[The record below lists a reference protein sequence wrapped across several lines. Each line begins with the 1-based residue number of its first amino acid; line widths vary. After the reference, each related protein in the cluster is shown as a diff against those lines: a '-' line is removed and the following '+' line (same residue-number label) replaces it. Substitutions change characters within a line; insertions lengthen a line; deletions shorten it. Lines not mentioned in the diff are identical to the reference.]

1 MPTAVNLPFYI
12 FIAYLHN
19 DTRYFNTLKYLS
31 TVYLFISLKSS
42 MVTAVFKIAALHII
56 ILLILLYS
64 LD

>member
-1 MPTAVNLPFYI
+1 MIP
-12 FIAYLHN
+12 
-19 DTRYFNTLKYLS
+19 RYFNTLKYLS